1 MAHLEIRSA
10 HPPVCPARGRGAP
23 ILWERL
29 PKAKLFLPV
38 HGEPETSTL
47 LAPKTPLLPSFSSG
61 RAMPGGTCAAEAW

>member
-10 HPPVCPARGRGAP
+10 PPPVCPARGRGAP

-61 RAMPGGTCAAEAW
+61 RAMPGGTRAAEAW